1 MHSFSILLVKDHAR
15 KGIDHEPFHVKSKKS
30 TYANFVIG
38 HFNLIIEEE
47 EDEQI
52 SGLANFSISVVYI
65 L

>member
-15 KGIDHEPFHVKSKKS
+15 KGIEPFHVKSKKS

-52 SGLANFSISVVYI
+52 SGLANFSIGVVYI